1 LCLPQTTGINKLL
14 AEAEADY
21 QEADYQELIKSRS
34 EAFDL
39 LPKRQLSSSMMN
51 SMEGQRS
58 WVDKIGVS

>member
-1 LCLPQTTGINKLL
+1 MCLPQTTGINKLL

-21 QEADYQELIKSRS
+21 EELIKSRS
-34 EAFDL
+34 MAFDL
-39 LPKRQLSSSMMN
+39 LPKRQLSSSIMN